1 MLGRNISWNSA
12 RNLLLLTVLAVL
24 PPASAETLWTNALP
38 TNGNTGFDAAPV
50 YGSECDTNISTCPGG
65 DN

>member
-24 PPASAETLWTNALP
+24 PPASAETLWTNALLP
-38 TNGNTGFDAAPV
+38 MATQA
-50 YGSECDTNISTCPGG
+50 STRRRCMKRVRYQHKYVSGG